1 MDFASG
7 NAEWVVEILI
17 EMQAPGCQ
25 WLDLVPLSE
34 AV

>member
-1 MDFASG
+1 M

-17 EMQAPGCQ
+17 DLNAPGCQ
-25 WLDLVPLSE
+25 WLDLVPKE